1 METYPIVSARRRRR
15 SQERRCQ
22 NEKYQLIKFKW
33 ASSPGLPARVWA
45 DTFFHLLRNIY
56 PISLCDLL
64 LMKRWFNAEQH
75 LLPNAGQFHYTK
87 WLFPVDF
94 GEARNQQSSR
104 AGWNCPALRSRYC
117 SALNHRFMRSRLHR
131 ETWSMYFAVNERMH
145 LLQAVPED

>member
-94 GEARNQQSSR
+94 GEARNQHYEVLAKIGFGTAQNKPSN
-104 AGWNCPALRSRYC
+104 GYC
-117 SALNHRFMRSRLHR
+117 EGLTHYTYTTVCSFFAAQVW
-131 ETWSMYFAVNERMH
+131 TWDSG
-145 LLQAVPED
+145 D